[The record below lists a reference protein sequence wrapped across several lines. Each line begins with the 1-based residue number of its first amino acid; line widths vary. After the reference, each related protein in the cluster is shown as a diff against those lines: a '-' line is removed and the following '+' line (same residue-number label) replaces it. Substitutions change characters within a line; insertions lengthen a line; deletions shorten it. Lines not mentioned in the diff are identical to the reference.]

1 MRIFVTGGTGFIG
14 SHFIKGALAEGHEVV
29 ALRRRGSSPR
39 IPLEQSP
46 EWVEGDLEEF
56 PRSSLSGCDALVH
69 LAAYGVNPQE
79 SNDWDACFHWNL
91 AKSFELW
98 LDGVQAGIQR
108 LVICGS
114 CFEYGVSGEQ
124 VEFISTNTP
133 LRPQTA
139 YASSKAAASM
149 MAIGLA
155 ASHHL
160 KVVVNRPFHVFG
172 TGEAEYR
179 FWPSLR
185 KSAIAGDD
193 FTMTSGAQ
201 VRDFV
206 PVELVVQEL
215 LKSLCS
221 EVETGRA
228 EIKNIGTG
236 HPQTLADFA
245 RSEWDKF
252 GGTGQLILGALPQR
266 ENEVMR
272 FVPLI

>member
-14 SHFIKGALAEGHEVV
+14 AHFIKSALSEGHEVV
-29 ALRRRGSSPR
+29 ALRRLGSSPR
-39 IPLEQSP
+39 IDLEQSP
-46 EWVEGDLEEF
+46 EWIEGDLEGF

-79 SNDWDACFHWNL
+79 SNDWHACFHWNL

-98 LDGVQAGIQR
+98 LDGVRAGIQR

-114 CFEYGVSGEQ
+114 CFEYGVSGEH
-124 VEFISTNTP
+124 VEFISTDTP

-139 YASSKAAASM
+139 YASSKAAATM

-155 ASHHL
+155 ASHDL

-172 TGEAEYR
+172 DGEAEYR

-185 KSAIAGDD
+185 RAAIAGDD
-193 FTMTSGAQ
+193 FPMTNGAQ

-206 PVELVVQEL
+206 PVELVVKEL

-228 EIKNIGTG
+228 VIKNIGTG
-236 HPQTLADFA
+236 HPKTLAEFA

-252 GGTGQLILGALPQR
+252 GGAGQLILGALQQR